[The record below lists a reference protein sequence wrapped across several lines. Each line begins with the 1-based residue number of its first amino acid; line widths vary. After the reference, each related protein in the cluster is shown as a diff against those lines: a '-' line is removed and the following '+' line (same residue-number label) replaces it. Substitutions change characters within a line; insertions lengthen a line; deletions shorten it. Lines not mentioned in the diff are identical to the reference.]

1 MSADQTV
8 PATPRRREQARRRGM
23 LPTSDGVAWI
33 ASTIVLMAC
42 LPMWL
47 RSVAGTL
54 SDQLDGLTRTLADPQ
69 APFAAAA
76 MRLAWQLVLPT
87 ATVLLAATAAGLG
100 VRLLLDR
107 PGLVP
112 ARLAAFERMHPGHGL
127 RRLASR
133 ETAGRLLTGLL
144 AAAILA
150 VAMRW
155 AFADVAADL
164 RSGLLDPRE
173 PAEGSLW
180 LAWQG
185 LWSVLAAAGTVAIIQ
200 HVLRWRASERRL
212 RMTPE
217 ELREEQR
224 LLEAN
229 PRIRLPT
236 HDAPEPHG

>member
-1 MSADQTV
+1 MSSDRTL

-23 LPTSDGVAWI
+23 LPTSDGIAWI

-47 RSVAGTL
+47 RSMAATL
-54 SDQLDGLTRTLADPQ
+54 SDQLDGLALTLAEPQ
-69 APFAAAA
+69 APFAAATT
-76 MRLAWQLVLPT
+76 RLAWQLLLPT
-87 ATVLLAATAAGLG
+87 ATVLVAATAAGLG

-112 ARLAAFERMHPGHGL
+112 GRLASFERIHPVHGL
-127 RRLASR
+127 RRLVSR
-133 ETAGRLLTGLL
+133 ETVTRLVTGLL

-155 AFADVAADL
+155 AFADVAAHL
-164 RSGLLDPRE
+164 RSGLPDPRE
-173 PAEGSLW
+173 PASGSLW
-180 LAWQG
+180 LAWRG
-185 LWSVLAAAGTVAIIQ
+185 LWGLLAAAGAVAVLQ

-229 PRIRLPT
+229 PRIRPPT
-236 HDAPEPHG
+236 

>member
-1 MSADQTV
+1 
-8 PATPRRREQARRRGM
+8 M

-47 RSVAGTL
+47 RSMAATL
-54 SDQLDGLTRTLADPQ
+54 SDQLYTLPGGVFAPQ
-69 APFAAAA
+69 AALTPAIT
-76 MRLAWQLVLPT
+76 RLAWQLLLPT
-87 ATVLLAATAAGLG
+87 ATVLVAATAAGLG

-112 ARLAAFERMHPGHGL
+112 ARLAAFERMHPVHGL

-133 ETAGRLLTGLL
+133 ETIGRLLTGLL

-150 VAMRW
+150 VGMRW
-155 AFADVAADL
+155 AFVDIAAQL
-164 RSGLLDPRE
+164 RTGLPDPRE
-173 PAEGSLW
+173 PVVGSLW
-180 LAWQG
+180 LAWRCLWG
-185 LWSVLAAAGTVAIIQ
+185 LLVAAGAVAVLQ
-200 HVLRWRASERRL
+200 HALRWRASERRL

-229 PRIRLPT
+229 PRIRPPT
-236 HDAPEPHG
+236 